1 MNAILPTPIEITD
14 ATVTLSRAD
23 WERHID
29 HLEELS
35 VRASVARSLAER
47 ARLGDAEYTRL
58 AYTSHEARRVI
69 DGASFITIWRE
80 RAGLSQRQLSANAS
94 ISPSYL
100 AEIEAGKKPGSLAA
114 TAAIAKA
121 LGVPIDILVG

>member
-1 MNAILPTPIEITD
+1 MNAVVPKPIEITD
-14 ATVTLSRAD
+14 ATVTLNRAD

-29 HLEELS
+29 LLEELS
-35 VRASVARSLAER
+35 DRAAVERSLADR
-47 ARLGDAEYTRL
+47 ARLGDAEYARL
-58 AYTSHEARRVI
+58 AYTADEMRRVI

-80 RAGLSQRQLSANAS
+80 RTGLSQRQLAANAG

-114 TAAIAKA
+114 TAAIAEA
-121 LGVPIDILVG
+121 LRVPIDILIG